1 MSNVDLDLWEE
12 ILTLLAASGHEVH
25 WPQVP
30 SHTGICGN
38 HKVDER
44 RMYSAHVRLGLRGS
58 LIGRSES
65 GQKFSQVVLRPL
77 GVLKQVV

>member
-1 MSNVDLDLWEE
+1 MSNVDLDFWEE
-12 ILTLLAASGHEVH
+12 ILTLLVASGHEVH

-44 RMYSAHVRLGLRGS
+44 RMWD
-58 LIGRSES
+58 
-65 GQKFSQVVLRPL
+65 
-77 GVLKQVV
+77 GVLLGHVSVNMVGGVDEGEDEEEEFDE